1 MQTKS
6 VVPFQFENH
15 QIRTITDKYGQP
27 WFIAKDVCGV
37 LELSDVSMAC
47 KNLGDDEKLVQ
58 ALLVSGQQR
67 SLTFISESGLY
78 RLIFRSNKPE
88 AETFRKWV
96 FSEVL
101 PEIRKTGRYELHDD
115 EQSDAPVTSGTIPVT
130 VARLEEAARGVKAAM
145 IMARALGYRQDQA
158 RLMATGVVRDI
169 TGVDALA
176 LFNISGDEEAERL
189 PVLDKQP
196 PADWAVREIF
206 GRFISEACALDEG
219 TKTPATVL
227 YERFLTWFAQ
237 NNDYGLDEPSQRK
250 FGALMAR
257 HFRRV
262 KSSGYV
268 HYIGVKEV
276 RA

>member
-6 VVPFQFENH
+6 VVPFQFRDH
-15 QIRTITDKYGQP
+15 QVRTVTDKSGNP
-27 WFIAKDVCGV
+27 WFVAKDVCDI
-37 LELSDVSMAC
+37 LEIVNSRDAVKA
-47 KNLGDDEKLVQ
+47 LGDDELMSVK
-58 ALLVSGQQR
+58 ATSGGQTR
-67 SLTFISESGLY
+67 EINVVSESGLY